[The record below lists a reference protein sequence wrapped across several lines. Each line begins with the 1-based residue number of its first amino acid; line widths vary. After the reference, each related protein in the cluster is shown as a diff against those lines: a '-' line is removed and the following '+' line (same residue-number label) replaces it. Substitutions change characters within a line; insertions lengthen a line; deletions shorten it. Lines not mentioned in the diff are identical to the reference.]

1 VVSPD
6 TAPAVSNRT
15 DEEAASQAAKPVTN
29 EAAEEAS
36 DAARA
41 VVGVGK
47 NGAQSAVHNKW

>member
-1 VVSPD
+1 
-6 TAPAVSNRT
+6 VSNRT